1 MCLDWKK
8 AIGIVGIAVMLVPG
22 AAATQETTGDAAE
35 GERVFARCMACHR
48 VGPDAQ
54 SVPTGPTLNGVVD
67 RPAGSLSDFTYS
79 DAMANSGLVWDF
91 ETLMAFLE
99 APQRLVPGTRM
110 AFPGLPDEEDR
121 ANVIAYL
128 AQLGPD
134 GNPVEE

>member
-8 AIGIVGIAVMLVPG
+8 AISIVGIAVMLVPG

-35 GERVFARCMACHR
+35 GERIFARCMACHR

>member
-8 AIGIVGIAVMLVPG
+8 AIGIVGMAVMLMPG
-22 AAATQETTGDAAE
+22 AAVTQEITGDPAA
-35 GERVFARCMACHR
+35 GERVFTRCMACHR
-48 VGPDAQ
+48 AGPGAQ

-79 DAMANSGLVWDF
+79 DAMANSGLVWDI

-99 APQRLVPGTRM
+99 APQQLVPGTRM
-110 AFPGLPDEEDR
+110 AFPGLPNEQDR

-128 AQLGPD
+128 AQFGPN
-134 GNPVEE
+134 GNPVE

>member
-1 MCLDWKK
+1 MRFDWNK
-8 AIGIVGIAVMLVPG
+8 AIGVVGFALMLVPG
-22 AAATQETTGDAAE
+22 VAATQEITGDAAD

-48 VGPDAQ
+48 AGPGAQ
-54 SVPTGPTLNGVVD
+54 SVPTGPTLNGVVN

-79 DAMANSGLVWDF
+79 DAMANSGLVWDV

-110 AFPGLPDEEDR
+110 AFPGLPDEASR

-128 AQLGPD
+128 AQFGPD